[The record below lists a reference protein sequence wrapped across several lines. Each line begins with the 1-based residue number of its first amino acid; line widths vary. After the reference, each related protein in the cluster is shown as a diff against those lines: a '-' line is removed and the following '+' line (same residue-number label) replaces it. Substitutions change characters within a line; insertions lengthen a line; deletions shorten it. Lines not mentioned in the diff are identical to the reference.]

1 MFLPCNTCSLPRLM
15 AATLTYTSMLKS
27 TESLP
32 LICEEALCPT
42 TVCSSCGLVTC
53 GFHWTEVHSLFIVHW
68 GFYWVRTLNIVK
80 CIFLS
85 DRVAWFL
92 YANLSMWCIMFIDL
106 HMLNIPCITGVKLM
120 LSFWIFYLCMLFVL
134 CVYMYT
140 CIVLWS
146 VCEGPRMAFFLPSC
160 GVWELNLGHQ
170 TWWQTSL
177 PTEPSHWPM
186 NSILLFQTFIFV
198 CL

>member
-1 MFLPCNTCSLPRLM
+1 MCG
-15 AATLTYTSMLKS
+15 
-27 TESLP
+27 
-32 LICEEALCPT
+32 
-42 TVCSSCGLVTC
+42 SCGLVTC
-53 GFHWTEVHSLFIVHW
+53 GFHCTEVHSLFIVYW

-92 YANLSMWCIMFIDL
+92 YVNLSMWCIMFIDL

-120 LSFWIFYLCMLFVL
+120 LSFWISYFCMLFVL
-134 CVYMYT
+134 CVYVYT

-160 GVWELNLGHQ
+160 GVWELNLGNQ

-186 NSILLFQTFIFV
+186 NSILLFKTFIFCLFIFCMFCLHV
-198 CL
+198 CMCTTYMQRQEETLQDTLEMNGMLL